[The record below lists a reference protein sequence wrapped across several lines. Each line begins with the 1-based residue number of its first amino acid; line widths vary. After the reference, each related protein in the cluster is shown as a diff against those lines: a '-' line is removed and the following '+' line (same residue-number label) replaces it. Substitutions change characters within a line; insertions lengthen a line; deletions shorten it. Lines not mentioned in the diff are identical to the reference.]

1 VARPLAPRLI
11 THNLNVMG
19 INIPNSAESDES
31 CSPDEFLLRQIDL
44 DRLPTHIAVIMDGN
58 GRWAARRNQPRVAG
72 HRAGAEAVR
81 ATVEAAAQLGIP
93 YLTLYAFSTENWKRP
108 RLEVEALMGLLR
120 EFLRKEIR
128 SLKSN
133 NIRFQTIGRESG
145 LDRAVRRE
153 IDHAR
158 SETVENT
165 GMVLTV
171 ALNYSG
177 RSEIVEACRDL
188 VTEWIAEHRDPAAI
202 ADYDIEKRLFTR
214 DLPDPDL
221 LIRTSGEMRVSNFL
235 LWQIAYSEI
244 YVTEVL
250 WPDFRRGNLFEAVI
264 DYQKRERRY
273 GDVNPTQKNSLIAAT
288 VK

>member
-1 VARPLAPRLI
+1 MTLDILKEPEGTEKGEAADGL
-11 THNLNVMG
+11 
-19 INIPNSAESDES
+19 
-31 CSPDEFLLRQIDL
+31 LLRQINP

-58 GRWAARRNQPRVAG
+58 GRWAARRNQPRVSG

-81 ATVEAAAQLGIP
+81 ATVEAAAKLGVP

-133 NIRFQTIGRESG
+133 NIRFQTIGREQG
-145 LDRAVRRE
+145 LESAVRRE
-153 IDHAR
+153 IDRAR
-158 SETVENT
+158 RETGENT

-188 VTEWIAEHRDPAAI
+188 ASECLATGRDPSEL
-202 ADYDIEKRLFTR
+202 DERDIERHLFTR

-244 YVTEVL
+244 YVTDVL
-250 WPDFRRGNLFEAVI
+250 WPDFRAECLFDAIIE
-264 DYQKRERRY
+264 YQKRERRY
-273 GDVNPTQKNSLIAAT
+273 GDVKPTAFIAANVT
-288 VK
+288 NVK